1 MSGRLHAYVVAY
13 DIRDD
18 RRRKRVANLLL
29 SYGERVQESVFM
41 VGANAATALRL
52 NDELREVINMK
63 NDSVIVCDLGKYD
76 ERISKCVFFWKHVD
90 SGLDRSC
97 LIL

>member
-29 SYGERVQESVFM
+29 SSGERVQERVFM

-52 NDELREVINMK
+52 NDERREVINMK

-76 ERISKCVFFWKHVD
+76 ERISK
-90 SGLDRSC
+90 G
-97 LIL
+97 

>member
-1 MSGRLHAYVVAY
+1 
-13 DIRDD
+13 
-18 RRRKRVANLLL
+18 
-29 SYGERVQESVFM
+29 M

-76 ERISKCVFFWKHVD
+76 ERISK
-90 SGLDRSC
+90 G
-97 LIL
+97 

>member
-1 MSGRLHAYVVAY
+1 
-13 DIRDD
+13 
-18 RRRKRVANLLL
+18 
-29 SYGERVQESVFM
+29 M

-76 ERISKCVFFWKHVD
+76 ERISKCVFLGKHVD